1 MNESSGVNGVES
13 KFLIAVMTIIIAVLA
28 AAAISTWG
36 LQPEGSSKPTV
47 VVTISPLYLIAKEVL
62 GDKAEI
68 YVLAP
73 AGVDPHH
80 YSPTPED
87 VARVRSCHLFICVG
101 REEFLGQLPEQRGR
115 REISWGDWIREPYI
129 RIKND
134 NPHYL
139 WLYPPNTGI
148 VAHEIAKVMSE
159 VDSIN
164 KDYYS
169 DNARRFKQRLEDLEQ
184 RLLAVRT
191 SLAGK
196 RILLIADHFEP
207 LVEWIGLN
215 ITYVVIRGEG
225 ALPGPQDIII
235 AIEKAKNSDLIIVSA
250 TQREG
255 DEGRIGRQISEQT
268 GTPVVYLYGVPMR
281 AEDDYFDFIEHNVG
295 VLIEQLGGSR

>member
-1 MNESSGVNGVES
+1 VSESSGVDGVER
-13 KFLIAVMTIIIAVLA
+13 KLLIAVTAIMIATLA
-28 AAAISTWG
+28 AAVISTWG
-36 LQPEGSSKPTV
+36 SRSEGSSKPMV
-47 VVTISPLYLIAKEVL
+47 VVTISPLYLIAKEVV

-87 VARVRSCHLFICVG
+87 VARVRSCDVFICVG

-115 REISWGDWIREPYI
+115 REISWGDWIREPHI

-139 WLYPPNTGI
+139 WLYPPNAKI
-148 VAHEIAKVMSE
+148 VAHEIARVMSE
-159 VDSIN
+159 VDSAN

-169 DNARRFKQRLEDLEQ
+169 DNARRFEQRLEDLEQ
-184 RLLAVRT
+184 RLSAVRT

-196 RILLIADHFEP
+196 RALLIADHFEP
-207 LVEWIGLN
+207 FVEWIGLS

-235 AIEKAKNSDLIIVSA
+235 AIEKAKDSDLIIVSA

-255 DEGRIGRQISEQT
+255 DEGRIGRQVAEQT
-268 GTPVVYLYGVPMR
+268 GTPVAYLYGVPML
-281 AEDDYFDFIEHNVG
+281 AEDDYFDFIERNVEA
-295 VLIEQLGGSR
+295 LIEQLGGSR